1 MSWWIPRVAF
11 AFLMVITLAIFFL
24 LLQAVNITQII
35 IGRPAAAVV
44 EQRTDR
50 PVQSLYRLE
59 AEAARSGWTPENRR
73 QAGYYWYSLG
83 DLSRAVANWESAA
96 PDARVLRDLSQAYID
111 LQRWADADASL
122 ERMLPLLPPGAPDR
136 SWAQFQLGM
145 IRAAYDP
152 QGSAELLRAAAPTYG
167 AAVLT
172 LIPVLEADPDSLRVG
187 LALAD
192 SELWAYAELAFSS
205 STDPLANAYAGLVR
219 DMQGKDGSAQ
229 IQTALALLPNNAQ
242 AHFIYGLHLRLKF
255 DFAASLQAITQAV
268 ALDPENPALYAEL
281 GRAYQLLGDFA
292 SAERWLEFAVSLDSS
307 FQGLLDNFYA
317 DEEAIL
323 RDMGL
328 MDEAILP
335 FDALLPPEQ

>member
-1 MSWWIPRVAF
+1 MSWWVPRAAF
-11 AFLMVITLAIFFL
+11 AFLMVITLAMFFV

-35 IGRPAAAVV
+35 IGHQPAAVPELRA
-44 EQRTDR
+44 DR
-50 PVQSLYRLE
+50 PLQSIYALE
-59 AEAARSGWTPENRR
+59 AEAARSGWTPESRR
-73 QAGYYWYSLG
+73 QVGYYWYSLG
-83 DLSRAVANWESAA
+83 DLSRAVANWESAT

-136 SWAQFQLGM
+136 AWAHFQLGM

-152 QGSAELLRAAAPTYG
+152 QGAAQLLRIAEPTYG
-167 AAVLT
+167 ASVMT
-172 LIPVLEADPDSLRVG
+172 LIPILESDPDSLRVG

-205 STDPLANAYAGLVR
+205 SADPLANAYAGLVR

-229 IQTALALLPNNAQ
+229 IQTALALLPQSAQ
-242 AHFIYGLHLRLKF
+242 AHFIHGLHLRLKF
-255 DFAASLQAITQAV
+255 DFDASLEAITQAV

-292 SAERWLEFAVSLDSS
+292 SAERWLKFAVSLDSS
-307 FQGLLDNFYA
+307 FQAMLDSFYA

-328 MDEAILP
+328 MDEAVLP
-335 FDALLPPEQ
+335 FDTPLLPEQ